1 MENQNFE
8 ETAEKVHVTE
18 EAADDNT
25 TGGNEK
31 RWTEEFM
38 VAGSELLN
46 TIKQLVH
53 EANVRRIVIKNNDKR
68 ILFEL
73 PLVLGVAGVAIL
85 PWYAAVGLI
94 AALVTDCSISV
105 ERAEKSQPAETVATA

>member
-8 ETAEKVHVTE
+8 ETVEKVHVTE
-18 EAADDNT
+18 EPAGDNPAS
-25 TGGNEK
+25 GNEK

-46 TIKQLVH
+46 TVKQLVH

-68 ILFEL
+68 IMFEL
-73 PLVLGVAGVAIL
+73 PLVLGVAGVALL

-105 ERAEKSQPAETVATA
+105 ERVERQPVEKVVTA